1 MSSDVKRGKLRH
13 VEIRPNYDDKGKVKD
28 HTVSAHHENA
38 SKGKDDMYRYPDPI
52 EDHPVSKEEA
62 MSVAKAHLAK
72 NEEEQGHTG
81 RMSKG
86 RSLKEAIGS
95 A

>member
-1 MSSDVKRGKLRH
+1 MAEAKRGKLTH
-13 VEIRPNYDDKGKVKD
+13 VEIRPNYDEKGKVKD

-38 SKGKDDMYRYPDPI
+38 DKGKDSMYSYPRPI
-52 EDHPVSKEEA
+52 EDHPTTKEEA
-62 MSVAKAHLAK
+62 MDVAKAHLSK
-72 NEEEQGHTG
+72 NEEEQGKAG

-86 RSLKEAIGS
+86 RSLREAIGS